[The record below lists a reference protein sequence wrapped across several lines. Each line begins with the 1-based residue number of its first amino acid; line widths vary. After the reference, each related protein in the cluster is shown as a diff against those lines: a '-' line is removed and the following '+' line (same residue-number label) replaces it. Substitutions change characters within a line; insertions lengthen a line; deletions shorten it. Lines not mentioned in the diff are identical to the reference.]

1 VADTESTPFTP
12 RIGRIPIRHLSP
24 VQPEDRWPSKAFLGE
39 VVPFAATVFR
49 EGHDLLGAD
58 LLLRAPDGTQSA
70 HSLEMGAP
78 GTDRWHTEVLVDQLG
93 LYTWR
98 VQAYS
103 DDWATWLHAATVKI
117 EAGVDV
123 EVMLMGGGEL
133 L

>member
-1 VADTESTPFTP
+1 MS
-12 RIGRIPIRHLSP
+12 R
-24 VQPEDRWPSKAFLGE
+24 KAFLGE
-39 VVPFAATVFR
+39 VVPFGATVFR

-70 HSLEMGAP
+70 HPLAMGAP

-103 DDWATWLHAATVKI
+103 DDWATWLHAACSAAALRQLPSALVLSDAPGLVTHFV
-117 EAGVDV
+117 
-123 EVMLMGGGEL
+123 
-133 L
+133 